1 MVEEEA
7 AGREVGGSEEEKGKE
22 QRQGH
27 RFNCRGL
34 EWCAVGEVELE

>member
-27 RFNCRGL
+27 RFNCRGH
-34 EWCAVGEVELE
+34 EWCCGVERE